1 MIETPHA
8 QWKGVPLYSLYSET
22 RKPTP
27 AMLADVDALVV
38 DLQDIGTRIYT
49 YIYTMSYVM
58 EAAAEAG
65 QDGDRARPPQPH
77 RRRCR
82 SRARPSTP
90 RTARSSASI
99 PCPPGTASPSRRP
112 RAG

>member
-1 MIETPHA
+1 M
-8 QWKGVPLYSLYSET
+8 PLYSLYSET

-27 AMLADVDALVV
+27 AMLADVDTLVV

-58 EAAAEAG
+58 EAAAEQG
-65 QDGDRARPPQPH
+65 KTVVVLDRPNPIGGVADPGHDPGPRLPLVRRPLSDAHPARPHH
-77 RRRCR
+77 R
-82 SRARPSTP
+82 
-90 RTARSSASI
+90 
-99 PCPPGTASPSRRP
+99 RRP